1 MADIIK
7 FKRGQSTT
15 WREKNL
21 LLKDGEPGFE
31 LDTHKLKIGD
41 GKTLWNDLPYIGG
54 EGGTIDLPDNVMQ
67 FLGNVDTLPATAED
81 GAMCICNGKLYIYD
95 EGKWTTTD
103 TSSSGQKTFNSL
115 VDATNY
121 VTQYNCVGQIVS
133 IYQNNKWLPYIVDVN
148 NDLVPIQYGE
158 DHYDILNGG
167 NANTLN

>member
-15 WREKNL
+15 WRTKNL

-31 LDTHKLKIGD
+31 LDTRKLKIGD

-54 EGGTIDLPDNVMQ
+54 EGGTIDLPDNVME
-67 FLGNVDTLPATAED
+67 FLGTVDALPATAED
-81 GAMCICNGKLYIYD
+81 GEMCIYNGKLYIYD
-95 EGKWTTTD
+95 GKWTTTD
-103 TSSSGQKTFNSL
+103 TSSSTQKTFNSL
-115 VDATNY
+115 VDAINY

-167 NANTLN
+167 NADTLN

>member
-15 WREKNL
+15 WRTKNL

-31 LDTHKLKIGD
+31 LDTRKLKIGD

-54 EGGTIDLPDNVMQ
+54 EGGTIDLPDNVME
-67 FLGNVDTLPATAED
+67 FLGTVDALPATAED
-81 GAMCICNGKLYIYD
+81 GAMCIYNGKLYIYD
-95 EGKWTTTD
+95 GKWTTTD
-103 TSSSGQKTFNSL
+103 TSSSTQKTFNSL
-115 VDATNY
+115 VDAINY

-167 NANTLN
+167 NADTLN

>member
-7 FKRGQSTT
+7 FKRGRSTT

-54 EGGTIDLPDNVMQ
+54 ESGTIDLPDNVME
-67 FLGNVDTLPATAED
+67 FLGTVDALPATAED
-81 GAMCICNGKLYIYD
+81 GEMCIYDGKLYIYD
-95 EGKWTTTD
+95 GKWTTTE
-103 TSSSGQKTFNSL
+103 TSSSAQNSFNSL
-115 VDATNY
+115 VDAINY
-121 VTQYNCVGQIVS
+121 ITQHNCVGQIVS
-133 IYQNNKWLPYIVDVN
+133 IFQNNKWLPYIVDVN
-148 NDLVPIQYGE
+148 NNLVPIQYGE

-167 NANTLN
+167 NANTFN